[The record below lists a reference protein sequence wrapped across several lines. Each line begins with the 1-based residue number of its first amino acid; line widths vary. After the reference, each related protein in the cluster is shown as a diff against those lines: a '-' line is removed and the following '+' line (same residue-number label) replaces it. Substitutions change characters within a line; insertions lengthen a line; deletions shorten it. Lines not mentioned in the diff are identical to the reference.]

1 MITEKIIFNNPDD
14 MATVLRAGTTLI
26 DEFGVC
32 YEYIDGVLNPYRF
45 EDNHTEGAISD
56 WSMCDG
62 KTVLKL
68 KEPMDINAALMCNPF
83 KFEIEQ

>member
-1 MITEKIIFNNPDD
+1 MTTDKIIFNNPED
-14 MATVLRAGTTLI
+14 MATVLRAGATLI

-45 EDNHTEGAISD
+45 EDNNTKGAISN

-62 KTVLKL
+62 STILKL

-83 KFEIEQ
+83 KF